1 MALAAAA
8 LGAADAPTGLFALNR
23 KLGVPLALKEIGMP
37 ADGIDKA
44 VKLAMS
50 SPYWN
55 PRPIEEPALR
65 MLLQNAYE
73 GRAPAA

>member
-1 MALAAAA
+1 
-8 LGAADAPTGLFALNR
+8 LGAADAPAALFALNR
-23 KLGVPLALKEIGMP
+23 QLGVPLALKDIGMP

-44 VKLAMS
+44 VQLAMS

-55 PRPIEEPALR
+55 PRPIEEPPLR